1 METGH
6 PSTRAVN
13 SASGNRAS
21 EVKSL
26 CEIDVFVYNNV
37 AVRLCCV
44 QECIDEEEDMTDSCS
59 GVGRREL
66 EADSG
71 ISRTDDSLRN
81 DESSEHELIDT
92 DSASPSSGSTKYD
105 SEYDTKM
112 SKAEMLIL

>member
-1 METGH
+1 
-6 PSTRAVN
+6 
-13 SASGNRAS
+13 
-21 EVKSL
+21 
-26 CEIDVFVYNNV
+26 
-37 AVRLCCV
+37 
-44 QECIDEEEDMTDSCS
+44 MTDNCS

-105 SEYDTKM
+105 RLTGDSVLWSVYIGASFRDGSTHGLGWVGFKHRNIKM
-112 SKAEMLIL
+112 AA